1 MTSNVVS
8 SRRLLGGLLALVL
21 MLAGSAPPVSGQP
34 VSDQIGQAL
43 NHYIEM
49 DFEEG
54 VVLAKQVLER
64 DDLEK
69 KDRIAAYSVLSLLT
83 FALGDAYLQ
92 ESHSY
97 LQAIADLGPCEVEL
111 PEQFWPQTLRDQ
123 WYGVA
128 QAAGALVCPA
138 NAEQDQGI
146 RTIAIMEFDNYST
159 GEYQEKLGFL
169 TKGLSDFF
177 ESDFSQLSELDV
189 VERDK
194 IDFILKE
201 IMLTKEG
208 MVEQSTAVKAG
219 KLLGAQIMVF
229 GSVVQLDKKNARML
243 VKAVNVETSEIMAS
257 AERQGKP
264 DFFAM
269 QKELVKELVGK
280 LDLSL
285 NKETEQRIDAAGTES
300 EDAAALYSRGLY
312 HTDRYEYAE
321 AYDYFKRAW
330 ESDQSFTEAKAK
342 MDIYRPLAMSS

>member
-1 MTSNVVS
+1 MTTFVPAPG
-8 SRRLLGGLLALVL
+8 SRFGGFILLAVL
-21 MLAGSAPPVSGQP
+21 LIGSSLPALGQP
-34 VSDQIGQAL
+34 ATEQITQAL
-43 NHYIEM
+43 SHYAELE
-49 DFEEG
+49 FEEG
-54 VVLAKQVLER
+54 IALARQVLER
-64 DDLEK
+64 DDLEVR
-69 KDRIAAYSVLSLLT
+69 DRIAAYSVLSLLT
-83 FALGDAYLQ
+83 FAKGESYMQ
-92 ESHSY
+92 ESYSY
-97 LQAIADLGPCEVEL
+97 LEAIADLGPCEIDL
-111 PEQFWPQTLRDQ
+111 PEQFWPQSLRDR

-128 QAAGALVCPA
+128 QASGALVCPA
-138 NAEQDQGI
+138 SSPEDQGI

-177 ESDFSQLSELDV
+177 ESDFGQLSELDV

-208 MVEQSTAVKAG
+208 MVEQSTAVKAC

>member
-128 QAAGALVCPA
+128 QSAGALVCPA

-312 HTDRYEYAE
+312 HTDRYEYTE